1 MEQIIAFAQNNA
13 MLSMA
18 WLAIVTMLVVITVK
32 SKLSPVK
39 EINTQELTL
48 IMNREGGQV
57 LDIRKDKEF
66 KTGHILGS
74 QHLEIEKVNK
84 NEFQTLEKFKDTP
97 IIVVCATGMTA
108 TSAAGK
114 LHKAGFSKVSYLKGG
129 FSGWQG
135 ANLPVAK

>member
-1 MEQIIAFAQNNA
+1 MEQLIAFASNNA

-18 WLAIVTMLVVITVK
+18 WLAIVTMLVVITIK

-39 EINTQELTL
+39 QINTQQLTL
-48 IMNREGGQV
+48 MMNREGGQV
-57 LDIRKDKEF
+57 IDIRKDKEF

-74 QHLEIEKVNK
+74 IHLDMEKVNK
-84 NEFQTLEKFKDTP
+84 NEFQPLEKFKDTP

-108 TSAAGK
+108 TTAAGK
-114 LHKAGFSKVSYLKGG
+114 LHKAGFNQVSYLQGG